1 MENSNKRRSEKG
13 KTKIKV
19 ISIYSGNKNMNEMF
33 SQIAYEQVEKKLKN
47 TD

>member
-1 MENSNKRRSEKG
+1 MENSNKRRSETG